1 MVVRT
6 LKREVARL
14 QAALQSAAPHR
25 PLPA

>member
-1 MVVRT
+1 VVRT
-6 LKREVARL
+6 LQREVAGL